1 MATEEPL
8 SKEGRDLKVKCKSM
22 AFYEV
27 RYRLRTHEKE
37 GPKAALVQFIDADG
51 RPITEEHV
59 SPAFS
64 EEVGRYSYLK
74 ANPETGAGVV
84 RFFAPTSGGR
94 VTLRFRAWANRHPV
108 LLGHDISVREVAG
121 WTIAAER
128 SNSEPIRLTS
138 VARPLSIPV
147 PGGAKAQL
155 SVTLRSE
162 ADGRHIVLHAPCAM
176 AMAGARVRLG
186 ETFEKA
192 GGLRLFERRGTHVVL
207 DVENPGQAPVVL
219 SLACEGVA
227 AIDIEDVVVAVGM
240 TDADDLA
247 NKAQPGAGALTA
259 PIESQGAKVR
269 WATKV
274 GNRLFLRST
283 IIDTRQELTRT
294 ADKVSQIERTLE
306 ESLLLV
312 EKKVD
317 YLLAKIDAYAEVD
330 DRNGAALHDGIAT
343 VRKMAQDLGKTAD
356 ANQAELRSWQ
366 EGVDGRLAS
375 IERGNADLAGEVS
388 AVRENGE
395 KLGQAIKVGQQATDA
410 RLKDVEQA
418 SRKISEAV
426 TANQTEF
433 LKRQDGLDVRLV
445 SIEKSGAKLAS
456 ALDASDRHVKQ
467 ALKDIGGRTK
477 KLEEMDKRL
486 TRLAEPKKPEPA
498 PIEPAEK
505 GKPTVLVELLGPS
518 GVGKSTIIKAA
529 QALRTPKHM
538 WWGAAEIDATI
549 TAAEM
554 ARPSDRDAL
563 DNFSPPDF
571 VPRCLE
577 IMTASRM
584 LPSQMISASNQLR
597 MACQFAAAVRTI
609 SSSRPLVHDE
619 LLLHRAST
627 VLLYSDTFE
636 KEAAWYFDTVP
647 VPTAAII
654 LRTEADT
661 IVQRVLGRGGQR
673 INTYYN
679 LDDHALRMIIE
690 RSLRLTQI
698 AAERLRARDVTILE
712 IDAGQEVSDTAHM
725 VHDFIS
731 SQHTKAQPPRL
742 KASQ

>member
-59 SPAFS
+59 SPGFS

-138 VARPLSIPV
+138 VARPLSVPV
-147 PGGAKAQL
+147 PAGAKAQL

-176 AMAGARVRLG
+176 TMDGARVRLH
-186 ETFEKA
+186 EASEKA
-192 GGLRLFERRGTHVVL
+192 GSLRPFERRGAHVVL
-207 DVENPGQAPVVL
+207 DVENPGQAPVIL

-227 AIDIEDVVVAVGM
+227 AVDIEDVIVAVGM
-240 TDADDLA
+240 TAADDLA
-247 NKAQPGAGALTA
+247 NKAQPGAGALTT
-259 PIESQGAKVR
+259 PIGSQGAKVR

-330 DRNGAALHDGIAT
+330 DRNGAALHEGLAT

-366 EGVDGRLAS
+366 EGVDGRLVS

-395 KLGQAIKVGQQATDA
+395 KLGQAIKAGQQATDA
-410 RLKDVEQA
+410 RLKDVEHKEQA
-418 SRKISEAV
+418 VITRLTAIEIGSSDLARKLDAATQRLAGIEAAHAG
-426 TANQTEF
+426 TATA
-433 LKRQDGLDVRLV
+433 
-445 SIEKSGAKLAS
+445 IEKNAQRTVADISKSVEKTAFNEFRQHE
-456 ALDASDRHVKQ
+456 ALDALQKLLRFELPLPATRGWAASPDFLLELYRHIATYRPKSVVELGSGVSTLVAAA
-467 ALKDIGGRTK
+467 ALAANGEGGRIHSLDHEEAYAEATS
-477 KLEEMDKRL
+477 KLL
-486 TRLAEPKKPEPA
+486 TRHGLSEIATVYHAPLAPWR
-498 PIEPAEK
+498 
-505 GKPTVLVELLGPS
+505 PTRPTQLGEQWLWYLVP
-518 GVGKSTIIKAA
+518 
-529 QALRTPKHM
+529 
-538 WWGAAEIDATI
+538 DAV
-549 TAAEM
+549 
-554 ARPSDRDAL
+554 DAL
-563 DNFSPPDF
+563 DAIDLLVVDGPPEATGRSARYPA
-571 VPRCLE
+571 VPHFR
-577 IMTASRM
+577 A
-584 LPSQMISASNQLR
+584 R
-597 MACQFAAAVRTI
+597 MAKNCTI
-609 SSSRPLVHDE
+609 LLDDARRPDEKATAETWSREDALSLK
-619 LLLHRAST
+619 LLLRA
-627 VLLYSDTFE
+627 DREFE
-636 KEAAWYFDTVP
+636 KGL
-647 VPTAAII
+647 AI
-654 LRTEADT
+654 LSSD
-661 IVQRVLGRGGQR
+661 GR
-673 INTYYN
+673 N
-679 LDDHALRMIIE
+679 LNN
-690 RSLRLTQI
+690 
-698 AAERLRARDVTILE
+698 
-712 IDAGQEVSDTAHM
+712 
-725 VHDFIS
+725 
-731 SQHTKAQPPRL
+731 
-742 KASQ
+742 

>member
-59 SPAFS
+59 SPGFS

-147 PGGAKAQL
+147 PAGAKAEL

-176 AMAGARVRLG
+176 TMAGARVRLD
-186 ETFEKA
+186 ETSEKA
-192 GGLRLFERRGTHVVL
+192 GSLRPFERRGTHVVL

-227 AIDIEDVVVAVGM
+227 AIDIEDVIVAVGM

-259 PIESQGAKVR
+259 PIGSQGAKVR

-330 DRNGAALHDGIAT
+330 DRNGAALHEGLAT

-456 ALDASDRHVKQ
+456 ALDASDRHIKQ

-498 PIEPAEK
+498 PIEPAKK

-518 GVGKSTIIKAA
+518 GVGKSTILRAA
-529 QALRTPKHM
+529 QALRTPEQW
-538 WWGAAEIDATI
+538 WWGADEIDTVISEAKTDR
-549 TAAEM
+549 AKQ
-554 ARPSDRDAL
+554 RDAVDSFL
-563 DNFSPPDF
+563 PPDF
-571 VPRCLE
+571 ARRC
-577 IMTASRM
+577 IDIITSSRM
-584 LPSQMISASNQLR
+584 LPSQII
-597 MACQFAAAVRTI
+597 AANNG
-609 SSSRPLVHDE
+609 
-619 LLLHRAST
+619 
-627 VLLYSDTFE
+627 
-636 KEAAWYFDTVP
+636 
-647 VPTAAII
+647 
-654 LRTEADT
+654 LRTTSQAENGGGKLDHGSGG
-661 IVQRVLGRGGQR
+661 IV
-673 INTYYN
+673 
-679 LDDHALRMIIE
+679 
-690 RSLRLTQI
+690 
-698 AAERLRARDVTILE
+698 RLRA
-712 IDAGQEVSDTAHM
+712 A
-725 VHDFIS
+725 
-731 SQHTKAQPPRL
+731 
-742 KASQ
+742 